1 MVIKLS
7 ARDANQKLKE
17 EKLDITVSNAV
28 ALTTPIGLE
37 DIWTYSATL
46 RATLNL
52 NLYQP
57 SIEKLSFIYWTEDGN
72 EDESL
77 RTTIEIDNVTG
88 VKENKIECR
97 IIDLK
102 PKTKYYYQVKAET
115 QQTESEICTFVT
127 GGNSQLPNN
136 SFEHWSQNKNAWM
149 LYDSE
154 VEYFWDSG
162 NIGTMNDV
170 PFNAGA
176 NTTTNDNGSV
186 RMETHKLKVLSII
199 KLAAGNV
206 FTGNFVETD
215 ISAQTAELSLAALSQ
230 TGLRR
235 CLSDINIHRKQL
247 ERILV
252 KRGISRKEKPI

>member
-1 MVIKLS
+1 
-7 ARDANQKLKE
+7 
-17 EKLDITVSNAV
+17 
-28 ALTTPIGLE
+28 
-37 DIWTYSATL
+37 
-46 RATLNL
+46 
-52 NLYQP
+52 
-57 SIEKLSFIYWTEDGN
+57 
-72 EDESL
+72 
-77 RTTIEIDNVTG
+77 
-88 VKENKIECR
+88 
-97 IIDLK
+97 
-102 PKTKYYYQVKAET
+102 
-115 QQTESEICTFVT
+115 
-127 GGNSQLPNN
+127 
-136 SFEHWSQNKNAWM
+136 M

-154 VEYFWDSG
+154 VVYFWDSG

-206 FTGNFVETD
+206 FTGNFVETFLPKQRNYH
-215 ISAQTAELSLAALSQ
+215 SAALSQ

-252 KRGISRKEKPI
+252 KRGISQKEKPI